1 MWDTNKQQQLNALQQ
16 RADAGTLTPEESQ
29 QLSQLLHEL
38 EQEEWQTLRPALQ
51 QMRDEQSQ
59 LQQEKAM
66 LQAQNAVLAA
76 IAERQADLLARAKAQ
91 LTALLAERAMLRAQY
106 ENTLGQRL
114 N

>member
-1 MWDTNKQQQLNALQQ
+1 MWDTNKQQQLNELQQ
-16 RADAGTLTPEESQ
+16 RKGVLTPDESQ

-38 EQEEWQTLRPALQ
+38 EQEEWQALRPALQ
-51 QMRDEQSQ
+51 RMRDEQSQ
-59 LQQEKAM
+59 LQQEKAT

-91 LTALLAERAMLRAQY
+91 LTSLLAERAILRTQY

>member
-1 MWDTNKQQQLNALQQ
+1 MWDSSKQQQLNALQQ
-16 RADAGTLTPEESQ
+16 REEGELTEGENQ

-38 EQEEWQTLRPALQ
+38 EQEEWQALRPALQ

-59 LQQEKAM
+59 LQQEKAT

-76 IAERQADLLARAKAQ
+76 IAERQADLQAQ
-91 LTALLAERAMLRAQY
+91 LTALLAERTMLRRQY

>member
-1 MWDTNKQQQLNALQQ
+1 MWNTNKQHQLNELQR
-16 RADAGTLTPEESQ
+16 RADVGTLTPEESQ
-29 QLSQLLHEL
+29 QLSQLLHEI

-51 QMRDEQSQ
+51 QMRDEQGQ
-59 LQQEKAM
+59 LQEEKAT
-66 LQAQNAVLAA
+66 LQTQNAVLAA
-76 IAERQADLLARAKAQ
+76 IAERQADLLSRARAQ

>member
-1 MWDTNKQQQLNALQQ
+1 MWNSSKQQQLNTLQK
-16 RADAGTLTPEESQ
+16 RGEEGELTESESQ
-29 QLSQLLHEL
+29 QLFQLLHEL
-38 EQEEWQTLRPALQ
+38 EQEEWQALRPALQ

-59 LQQEKAM
+59 LQQEKAT

-76 IAERQADLLARAKAQ
+76 IAERQADLLARAKSQ
-91 LTALLAERAMLRAQY
+91 LTALLAERTMLQRQY

>member
-1 MWDTNKQQQLNALQQ
+1 MWDTNKQQQLNELQQ
-16 RADAGTLTPEESQ
+16 REGALTPDENQ

-38 EQEEWQTLRPALQ
+38 EQEEWQALRPALQ

-59 LQQEKAM
+59 LRQDKAT
-66 LQAQNAVLAA
+66 LLAQNAVLAA
-76 IAERQADLLARAKAQ
+76 LAERQADLLARAKAQ
-91 LTALLAERAMLRAQY
+91 LTSLLAERAILRTQY

>member
-1 MWDTNKQQQLNALQQ
+1 MWDVNKQQQLNTLQQ
-16 RADAGTLTPEESQ
+16 QADAGALTPEESQ

-38 EQEEWQTLRPALQ
+38 EQEEWQALRPALQ

-59 LQQEKAM
+59 LQQEKAT

-91 LTALLAERAMLRAQY
+91 LTALLAERAMLRTQY